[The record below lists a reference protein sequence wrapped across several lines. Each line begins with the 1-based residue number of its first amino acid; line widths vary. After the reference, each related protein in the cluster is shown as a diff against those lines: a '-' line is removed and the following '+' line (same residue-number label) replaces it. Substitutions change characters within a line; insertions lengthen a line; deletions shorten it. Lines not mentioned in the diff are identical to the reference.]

1 VAFPILLVVFCFGY
15 EFGPSPPFHNHT
27 YGRRSIHR
35 ETIACSLCYE
45 QIITPLASRIKT
57 VTGVTCLSSPPHV
70 VLIMVSQVGS
80 GVNIDTVMGIA
91 IGYPCIT
98 CGGNFWGPVPDA
110 GRRPIIVWSVE
121 VMKPTISSCPRYRLP
136 TSRDPKRLTSLMYP
150 FYSLPILTCAVRVLA
165 PPAPLRPTLVR
176 QYSAASCRSMCHDCV
191 GV

>member
-1 VAFPILLVVFCFGY
+1 MNSGQTH
-15 EFGPSPPFHNHT
+15 PFHNHT
-27 YGRRSIHR
+27 YVRRPIHR
-35 ETIACSLCYE
+35 QTIACPLCYE
-45 QIITPLASRIKT
+45 QIITSLCFANQD
-57 VTGVTCLSSPPHV
+57 GDGGATCPSSPYA

-80 GVNIDTVMGIA
+80 GVNIDTVKGIA
-91 IGYPCIT
+91 IGYLCIT
-98 CGGNFWGPVPDA
+98 CGGNFGGPVPDTGNDV

-121 VMKPTISSCPRYRLP
+121 AMKPTIPSCPRYRLP
-136 TSRDPKRLTSLMYP
+136 TSRDPKHLTSLMYP